1 MAVIARALLACSLFG
16 STFASYS
23 LVDNF
28 EGSTFFSNFDFFT
41 GGDPTHGFVKYVG
54 EEEARSAGLI
64 EIESRYDGSQ
74 VVRMG
79 ADHKHVT
86 PDGRPSVRISSKK
99 SYNQGLWII
108 DFEHVP
114 GAACGIWPA
123 YWLLGPNWPTNGEV
137 DIYEGINLDI
147 SNTMTLHTGH
157 NCTLSNESKY
167 TGRLTTPYCDQ
178 NAPPPLGGNGCTIK
192 ADDPTSYN
200 GGLNIAGGGVYATE
214 WTTEDIKI
222 WFFPR
227 IAGIPSDIRQGSPD
241 PANWGTP
248 AALFAGN
255 CSFTESFKDMQIIF
269 DITFCG
275 DWAGKPEIWEES
287 PCSEVTSECKTFVE
301 NFPHAFKEAYWAIR
315 YLNVYQKPADAPL
328 GSKLHGQWKHRR
340 SHHHHQHQQIDNQGR

>member
-1 MAVIARALLACSLFG
+1 MGVILRSLLACSLIG
-16 STFASYS
+16 RTFASYS

-41 GGDPTHGFVKYVG
+41 GSDPTHGFVKYVG

-64 EIESRYDGSQ
+64 DIESRYDGSK

-79 ADHKHVT
+79 ADHKNVA
-86 PDGRPSVRISSKK
+86 PDGRPSVRITSKK

-108 DFEHVP
+108 DFAHVP
-114 GAACGIWPA
+114 GAACGSWPA

-137 DIYEGINLDI
+137 DIYEGINLDL
-147 SNTMTLHTGH
+147 SNSMTLHTGQ
-157 NCTLSNESKY
+157 NCTISKESKF

-178 NAPPPLGGNGCTIK
+178 NAPPPEGGNGCTIK

-200 GGLNIAGGGVYATE
+200 SGLNIAGGGVYATE

-227 IAGIPSDIRQGSPD
+227 ILGIPSDIQAGKPNPS
-241 PANWGTP
+241 NWGTP
-248 AALFAGN
+248 AALFAGD
-255 CSFTESFKDMQIIF
+255 CSFTESFKDMQVIF

-275 DWAGKPEIWEES
+275 DWAGKPEVWEES
-287 PCSEVTSECKTFVE
+287 VCSAITSECKTFVE
-301 NFPHAFKEAYWAIR
+301 NFPGAFTETYWAIN
-315 YLNVYQKPADAPL
+315 YLQVYQQSTQTTPQGQL
-328 GSKLHGQWKHRR
+328 LHSQKQHRR
-340 SHHHHQHQQIDNQGR
+340 RGHHHHRLGN